1 MSTDLLIRSG
11 GLFPTPFMC
20 DLCSNRL
27 VYIYGYIIYVY
38 IICICKRMFKTDGPK
53 CNAKQEHDNQNIIG
67 KIPLDP
73 ARLSP

>member
-1 MSTDLLIRSG
+1 
-11 GLFPTPFMC
+11 
-20 DLCSNRL
+20 
-27 VYIYGYIIYVY
+27 
-38 IICICKRMFKTDGPK
+38 MFKTDGPK